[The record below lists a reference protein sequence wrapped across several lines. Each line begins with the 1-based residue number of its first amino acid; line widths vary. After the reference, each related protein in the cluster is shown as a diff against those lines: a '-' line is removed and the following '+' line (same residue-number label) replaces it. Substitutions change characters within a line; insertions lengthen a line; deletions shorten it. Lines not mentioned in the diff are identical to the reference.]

1 MKSFLFTTVLLIIAV
16 IGFAFFSR
24 QNTIREKG
32 TDAVQQG
39 HSIRPDSSA
48 IPDPSHDEISLTGR
62 KIVSLVTA
70 IPGIR
75 IKQSEGIVIDHRLH
89 RKGNGKKIVIT
100 GSVSS
105 FANERYPDSIL
116 RDKLSGCGWKEDLTY
131 AADGP
136 DGNSFAFRNGPVLCL
151 FNTSWDSGK
160 TGNTTDKAD
169 NSYSLT
175 IQYAQTSDLEIIP

>member
-1 MKSFLFTTVLLIIAV
+1 MKSFLLTTVLLIIAV
-16 IGFAFFSR
+16 IGVAFFSSK
-24 QNTIREKG
+24 NTIREKG
-32 TDAVQQG
+32 PDTVQQG
-39 HSIRPDSSA
+39 HSTQPDPSA
-48 IPDPSHDEISLTGR
+48 IPDPSHDEISSTGR

-75 IKQSEGIVIDHRLH
+75 IKQSEGTVMDHRLH
-89 RKGNGKKIVIT
+89 RKGNEKKIVIT

-105 FANERYPDSIL
+105 FSNGRYPDNIL

-151 FNTSWDSGK
+151 FNASWDSGK
-160 TGNTTDKAD
+160 TDNAKDKAD